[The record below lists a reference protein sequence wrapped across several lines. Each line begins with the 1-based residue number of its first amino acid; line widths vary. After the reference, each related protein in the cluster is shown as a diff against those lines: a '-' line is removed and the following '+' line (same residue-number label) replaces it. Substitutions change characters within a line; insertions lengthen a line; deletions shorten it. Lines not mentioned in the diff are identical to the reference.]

1 MKTLGTRKA
10 RRLLFLALSV
20 MLLTC
25 FSCVSALAA
34 TRVNVEEGTY
44 YIKAVN
50 GNAKGKVLYWDEK
63 ASDQNTCMMF
73 ESCGGSHADN
83 EVWFIT
89 KNRNFDDY
97 YGIYLARS
105 YTGNKDKSK
114 RIEIDNL
121 TGRDEPT
128 IVSTVGPHVFCGA
141 FSNQDDGFYFV
152 CEKGDNYSTNL
163 TIRSH
168 DENYTF
174 NRHKDIK
181 IFHHDLI
188 YVNANK
194 DKDTNNKL
202 WELVPVNYE
211 KKMSGNSLSL
221 TAQNS
226 NCVAV
231 TSWSK
236 GEGKSTAT
244 VNLSI
249 SFAKMGKR
257 VLLIDTDLRRPNLHN
272 LLKLKNDTGVSD
284 VIGQFGDF
292 ETAVHRNAVAN
303 LDVLT
308 SGAIPPNP
316 SELLASPVFTE
327 LLEKVKQ
334 EYDYVILDTPPLG
347 VVTDTLLLKDFV
359 GGYVLVVRERVTS
372 HGDIERALQ
381 SVKLADTKV
390 LGFLKVGC
398 EMRSRGYGYN
408 KYRYRYNYNYNYY
421 YKY

>member
-1 MKTLGTRKA
+1 MKLINT
-10 RRLLFLALSV
+10 
-20 MLLTC
+20 
-25 FSCVSALAA
+25 
-34 TRVNVEEGTY
+34 
-44 YIKAVN
+44 
-50 GNAKGKVLYWDEK
+50 KGKGKNGKNSQSAEK
-63 ASDQNTCMMF
+63 AKNVLTSDSKF
-73 ESCGGSHADN
+73 AIVEGYK
-83 EVWFIT
+83 I
-89 KNRNFDDY
+89 
-97 YGIYLARS
+97 AR
-105 YTGNKDKSK
+105 
-114 RIEIDNL
+114 
-121 TGRDEPT
+121 
-128 IVSTVGPHVFCGA
+128 
-141 FSNQDDGFYFV
+141 
-152 CEKGDNYSTNL
+152 TNL
-163 TIRSH
+163 V
-168 DENYTF
+168 F
-174 NRHKDIK
+174 
-181 IFHHDLI
+181 
-188 YVNANK
+188 
-194 DKDTNNKL
+194 
-202 WELVPVNYE
+202 
-211 KKMSGNSLSL
+211 SL

-284 VIGQFGDF
+284 IIGQFGDF
-292 ETAVHRNAVAN
+292 QTAVHRNVITN

-316 SELLASPVFTE
+316 SELLASPYFAE
-327 LLEKVKQ
+327 LLEKARE

-347 VVTDTLLLKDFV
+347 VVTDTLLLKDHV
-359 GGYVLVVRERVTS
+359 GGYVLVVRERITS